1 MFTARMGTARVNVD
15 LFLPFGAVGVLLAL
29 LFWALCPRRANRA
42 AATGSMEKPAGRH
55 TTYFAVIRQAMS
67 EEDFEFLAARAPVRL
82 ARRAHRERQ
91 RIAMLYL
98 ADLLADFQRLLRL
111 AGVIAALSPEAAA
124 SHEYERL
131 RLRLS
136 MRFFCRYRMVV
147 LGLNAGLLLFPQLCG
162 LSQMVS
168 ELAVRMELAMKELGQ
183 RAAVAAELAST
194 LDRRGLD
201 TA

>member
-1 MFTARMGTARVNVD
+1 VNID
-15 LFLPFGAVGVLLAL
+15 LVLPFGAVGVLMAL

-42 AATGSMEKPAGRH
+42 GANGSMEGPARQH
-55 TTYFAVIRQAMS
+55 ATYFGVIRQAMS

-82 ARRAHRERQ
+82 VRRAHKERQ

-98 ADLLADFQRLLRL
+98 ADLRADFQRLLRL
-111 AGVIAALSPEAAA
+111 ARVIAVLSPEVAA
-124 SHEYERL
+124 SHECE

-136 MRFFCRYRMVV
+136 MRFFWRYRMVV
-147 LGLNAGLLLFPQLCG
+147 LGLKAGLLLFPQLRG

-183 RAAVAAELAST
+183 RATVAAELAST
-194 LDRRGLD
+194 LNRRGLD
-201 TA
+201 MA